1 MCQKPTIRIILV
13 WATQGVCSIQAV
25 MQMAEKAMHHELRQ
39 YTLADLAKRTTDKTH
54 VSYGI
59 QVIKWLLHSSASRG
73 INKDR

>member
-1 MCQKPTIRIILV
+1 
-13 WATQGVCSIQAV
+13 
-25 MQMAEKAMHHELRQ
+25 MQMAEKAMHNELRQ

-59 QVIKWLLHSSASRG
+59 QVIEWLLHSSASRG